1 MEQFIKILNSPFGL
15 LVAGAI
21 ISGLLVQYLTSK
33 WQQRNW
39 IFQQRF
45 TTQRTMFEKELV
57 QKYKVLED
65 INGAVATILTHCQMV
80 VVGYMKRV
88 SSQQR
93 NDEIR
98 NYNDAV
104 MKWETDFRVYV
115 IRLKTIFEDNEI
127 PEMWNTIKKERDNL
141 DVALYRLT
149 SQKQRSSE
157 DALLLIEKISN
168 MTVDLSQDMLA
179 EINKMKNR
187 PFGDEAQIT

>member
-15 LVAGAI
+15 LVTGAI
-21 ISGLLVQYLTSK
+21 ISGLLVQYITSK

-45 TTQRTMFEKELV
+45 TTQRTKFEKELL
-57 QKYKVLED
+57 QKYRVLED

-88 SSQQR
+88 SSQQLKE
-93 NDEIR
+93 EII
-98 NYNDAV
+98 NYNEAV
-104 MKWETDFRVYV
+104 MKWETEFRIYV
-115 IRLKTIFEDNEI
+115 IRLKTIFEDKEI
-127 PEMWNTIKKERDNL
+127 PELWNTIKKERDNL
-141 DVALYRLT
+141 DVALYTLT
-149 SQKQRSSE
+149 SQNQGSPE
-157 DALLLIEKISN
+157 DSLLLIEKISN
-168 MTVDLSQDMLA
+168 MTVDLSQHMLT